1 MCGWEVTLE
10 TGGLIPGT
18 RSRKASYPGDW
29 MYPRVG
35 SGKGSPWRLWTCDPR
50 CRVWEADLLWKLEMY
65 CKVHGLGGG
74 VTLET
79 VDL

>member
-1 MCGWEVTLE
+1 
-10 TGGLIPGT
+10 
-18 RSRKASYPGDW
+18 

-35 SGKGSPWRLWTCDPR
+35 SGKCSPRRLWTCDPR
-50 CRVWEADLLWKLEMY
+50 CRVWEADLLWKLEMN
-65 CKVHGLGGG
+65 CEVRGLGGG